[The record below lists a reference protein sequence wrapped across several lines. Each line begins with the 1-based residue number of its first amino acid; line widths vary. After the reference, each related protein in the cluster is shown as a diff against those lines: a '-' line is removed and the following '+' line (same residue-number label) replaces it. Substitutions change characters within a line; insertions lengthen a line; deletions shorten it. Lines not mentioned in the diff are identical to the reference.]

1 MILSKL
7 CKTMKKINQPGK
19 GFALLIAM
27 LLFISNRATSQTGM
41 PEILTTGNL
50 QEQLNYVQEHTL
62 IYENYRAIREDMF
75 QKIKVNASDSLSAAK
90 GEINGLKKFTFR
102 LHGTIDSLN
111 RSLEST
117 KASLE
122 EVTETKNSIRLLG
135 IEVNKISYNAIM
147 WMIVAGLLT
156 VLAIGF
162 LGLKRNMVITIR
174 TKKEFEEL
182 KNEFETYRK
191 ASREA
196 REKMSMAHFNE
207 IKKLKGG

>member
-1 MILSKL
+1 
-7 CKTMKKINQPGK
+7 MKKINQPGK
-19 GFALLIAM
+19 GFVLLIAM
-27 LLFISNRATSQTGM
+27 LLFISNRVTSQTGM

-75 QKIKVNASDSLSAAK
+75 QKIKVNAADSLSAAK

-117 KASLE
+117 KNSLE
-122 EVTETKNSIRLLG
+122 QVTETKNSIRLLG

-191 ASREA
+191 SSREA